1 MTTIETHAAGSQVR
15 ATSSDSALG
24 AFLVGV
30 GAWAT
35 TTDHKR
41 IGRLFIGCALLI
53 AIAAAALGA
62 VVGVERISATGYSLL
77 DKDSVTQIFS
87 LYRVGLSF
95 GVMLPL
101 LLGVAIA
108 VVPLQVGAK
117 TIAFAR
123 AAMFGFWMW
132 LAGMG
137 LAVGSTIANGGP
149 GGGNEKMVDLFL
161 LGMGIAV
168 IGALAA
174 AISVVTTVL
183 TSRAPGMTLLRVPM
197 SSWSALTGGV
207 ALVLTLPVLLG
218 TLVYLYVDHRYARV
232 AFGGNKGVSDWMG
245 WSLTQPQ
252 TYVYVAMGAGVLAEI
267 AAVVSGKRQVLRPV
281 LLTGIAIV
289 SIASLGGATQVQH
302 AVTWTNTSASDKVK
316 ELIPFLVFNALP
328 LLGVLV
334 VLGVSLLGIAKGK
347 PRLVPAMAPALL
359 GLGMVLTGMVGHLV
373 SLFGPAQL
381 AGTVFEEGEF
391 IYVSYGALLIGL
403 AAVSYWGPKLWGRV
417 LPSSAVLG
425 ISGLAFLGTVLAALP
440 MYIAGFANQPANMAN
455 NFSYSGPQGLW
466 NTASA
471 AGHALVAVS
480 VLLFVLT
487 ALRAFTAGEAA
498 GDDPWDAQ
506 SLEWSISSP
515 APSNNFV
522 STPSVAS
529 AEPLLDIKPAGGQK

>member
-1 MTTIETHAAGSQVR
+1 MTTIETHASGTQVH

-30 GAWAT
+30 AAWAT

-41 IGRLFIGCALLI
+41 IGRLFIGCSLLI

-62 VVGVERISATGYSLL
+62 VVGVERITATGYSILN
-77 DKDSVTQIFS
+77 KDSIVQIFS

-123 AAMFGFWMW
+123 SAMFGFWMW

-149 GGGNEKMVDLFL
+149 GGGNAKMVDLFL
-161 LGMGIAV
+161 LGMGLAV

-174 AISVVTTVL
+174 AVSVVTTVL

-218 TLVYLYVDHRYARV
+218 TLVYLYVDHHYGRV
-232 AFGGNKGVSDWMG
+232 AFGGNKGISDWMG

-252 TYVYVAMGAGVLAEI
+252 TYVYVAMGVGVLAEI

-289 SIASLGGATQVQH
+289 SVAALGGATQVQH
-302 AVTWTNTSASDKVK
+302 ALTWTNTSSSDKVK
-316 ELIPFLVFNALP
+316 ELIPFLIFNALP

-334 VLGVSLLGIAKGK
+334 VLGVSLLGIAQGK

-359 GLGMVLTGMVGHLV
+359 GLGMILTGMVGHLV

-391 IYVSYGALLIGL
+391 IYVGYGALLIGL
-403 AAVSYWGPKLWGRV
+403 AAISYWGPKLWGRV

-440 MYIAGFANQPANMAN
+440 MYIAGFANQPANVVDG
-455 NFSYSGPQGLW
+455 FSYSGPQELW
-466 NTASA
+466 NIASA

-480 VLLFVLT
+480 VLLFILT
-487 ALRAFTAGEAA
+487 ALRAFTAGEVA

-506 SLEWSISSP
+506 SLEWSVSSP
-515 APSNNFV
+515 APSSNFV

>member
-1 MTTIETHAAGSQVR
+1 MTTIETHASGTQVH

-30 GAWAT
+30 AAWAT

-62 VVGVERISATGYSLL
+62 VVGVERITATGYSIL

-87 LYRVGLSF
+87 LYRIGISF

-123 AAMFGFWMW
+123 SAMFGFWMW
-132 LAGMG
+132 LAGLG

-149 GGGNEKMVDLFL
+149 GGGNAKMVDLFL

-168 IGALAA
+168 LGALAA
-174 AISVVTTVL
+174 AVSVVTTVL
-183 TSRAPGMTLLRVPM
+183 TSRAPGMSLLRVPM
-197 SSWSALTGGV
+197 TSWSALTGGV

-218 TLVYLYVDHRYARV
+218 TLVYLYVDHHYARV
-232 AFGGNKGVSDWMG
+232 VFGGNKGISDWMG

-289 SIASLGGATQVQH
+289 SVAALGGATQVQH

-316 ELIPFLVFNALP
+316 ELVPFLIFNALP

-334 VLGVSLLGIAKGK
+334 VLGVSLLGIAQGK
-347 PRLVPAMAPALL
+347 PRMVPAMAPALL
-359 GLGMVLTGMVGHLV
+359 GLGMILTGMVGHLV

-381 AGTVFEEGEF
+381 VGTVFEEGEF
-391 IYVSYGALLIGL
+391 IYVGYGALLIGL

-440 MYIAGFANQPANMAN
+440 MYIAGFANQPAGVAN
-455 NFSYSGPQGLW
+455 DFSYSGPQELW

-471 AGHALVAVS
+471 AGHALVAVA

-487 ALRAFTAGEAA
+487 ALRAFTSGEAA

-506 SLEWSISSP
+506 SLEWSVASP

-522 STPSVAS
+522 STPTVAS

>member
-1 MTTIETHAAGSQVR
+1 MTTIETHVSGTQVH

-62 VVGVERISATGYSLL
+62 VIGVERISATGYSLL
-77 DKDSVTQIFS
+77 DQDSVTQIFS

-123 AAMFGFWMW
+123 LAMFGFWMW
-132 LAGMG
+132 LAGVG
-137 LAVGSTIANGGP
+137 LAIGSTIANGGP
-149 GGGNEKMVDLFL
+149 GGGSEKMVDLFL

-174 AISVVTTVL
+174 AVSVVTTVL
-183 TSRAPGMTLLRVPM
+183 TNRAPGMTLLRVPM

-207 ALVLTLPVLLG
+207 ALILTLPVLLG

-232 AFGGNKGVSDWMG
+232 AFGGNKGISDWMG

-289 SIASLGGATQVQH
+289 SLAALGGATQVQH
-302 AVTWTNTSASDKVK
+302 GVTWTNTSGSDKVK
-316 ELIPFLVFNALP
+316 ELIPFLIFNALP

-334 VLGVSLLGIAKGK
+334 VLGVSLLGIAKSK

-373 SLFGPAQL
+373 GLFGPAQL

-391 IYVSYGALLIGL
+391 IYVGYGALLIGL

-440 MYIAGFANQPANMAN
+440 MYIAGFANQPANVAN
-455 NFSYSGPQGLW
+455 NFSYSGPQELW

-487 ALRAFTAGEAA
+487 ALRAFTAGEVA

-506 SLEWSISSP
+506 SLEWSVSSP
-515 APSNNFV
+515 APSSNFV
-522 STPSVAS
+522 STPSVTS

>member
-1 MTTIETHAAGSQVR
+1 MTTIETHVSGTQVH

-62 VVGVERISATGYSLL
+62 VIGVERISATGYSLL
-77 DKDSVTQIFS
+77 DQDSVTQIFS

-123 AAMFGFWMW
+123 LAMFGFWMW
-132 LAGMG
+132 LAGVG
-137 LAVGSTIANGGP
+137 LAIGSTIANGGP
-149 GGGNEKMVDLFL
+149 GGGSEKMVDLFL

-174 AISVVTTVL
+174 AVSVVTTVL
-183 TSRAPGMTLLRVPM
+183 TNRAPGMTLLRVPM

-207 ALVLTLPVLLG
+207 ALILTLPVLLG
-218 TLVYLYVDHRYARV
+218 TLVYLSVDHRYARV
-232 AFGGNKGVSDWMG
+232 AFGGNKGISDWMG

-289 SIASLGGATQVQH
+289 SLAALGGATQVQH
-302 AVTWTNTSASDKVK
+302 GVTWTNTSGSDKVK
-316 ELIPFLVFNALP
+316 ELIPFLIFNALP

-334 VLGVSLLGIAKGK
+334 VLGVSLLGIAKSK

-373 SLFGPAQL
+373 ALFGPAQL

-391 IYVSYGALLIGL
+391 IYVGYGALLIGL

-440 MYIAGFANQPANMAN
+440 MYIAGFANQPANVAN
-455 NFSYSGPQGLW
+455 NFSYSGPQELW

-487 ALRAFTAGEAA
+487 ALRAFTAGEVA

-506 SLEWSISSP
+506 SLEWSVSSP
-515 APSNNFV
+515 APSSNFV
-522 STPSVAS
+522 STPSVTS

>member
-1 MTTIETHAAGSQVR
+1 MTTIETHVSGTQVH

-149 GGGNEKMVDLFL
+149 GGGNAKMVDLFL

-174 AISVVTTVL
+174 AVSVVTTVL

-207 ALVLTLPVLLG
+207 ALVLTLPVLFG

-316 ELIPFLVFNALP
+316 ELIPFLIFNGLP

-334 VLGVSLLGIAKGK
+334 VLGVSLLGIAKSK

-440 MYIAGFANQPANMAN
+440 MYIAGFANQPANVAN
-455 NFSYSGPQGLW
+455 NFSYSGPQELW

-487 ALRAFTAGEAA
+487 ALRAFTAGEVA

-506 SLEWSISSP
+506 SLEWSVSSP

>member
-1 MTTIETHAAGSQVR
+1 MTTIETHVSGTQVH

-62 VVGVERISATGYSLL
+62 VIGVERISATGYSLL
-77 DKDSVTQIFS
+77 DQDSVTQMFS

-123 AAMFGFWMW
+123 LAMFGFWMW
-132 LAGMG
+132 LAGVG
-137 LAVGSTIANGGP
+137 LAIGSTIANGGP
-149 GGGNEKMVDLFL
+149 GGGSEKMVDLFL

-174 AISVVTTVL
+174 AVSVVTTVL
-183 TSRAPGMTLLRVPM
+183 TNRAPGMTLLRVPM

-207 ALVLTLPVLLG
+207 ALILTLPVLLG

-232 AFGGNKGVSDWMG
+232 AFGGNKGISDWMG

-289 SIASLGGATQVQH
+289 SLAALGGATQVQH
-302 AVTWTNTSASDKVK
+302 GVTWTNTSGSDKVK
-316 ELIPFLVFNALP
+316 ELIPFLIFNALP

-334 VLGVSLLGIAKGK
+334 VLGVSLLGIAKSK

-373 SLFGPAQL
+373 ALFGPAQL

-391 IYVSYGALLIGL
+391 IYVGYGALLIGL

-440 MYIAGFANQPANMAN
+440 MYIAGFANQPANVAN
-455 NFSYSGPQGLW
+455 DFSYSGPQELW

-487 ALRAFTAGEAA
+487 ALRAFTAGEVA

-506 SLEWSISSP
+506 SLEWSVSSP
-515 APSNNFV
+515 APSSNFV
-522 STPSVAS
+522 STPSVTS

>member
-1 MTTIETHAAGSQVR
+1 MTTIETHVSGTQVH

-62 VVGVERISATGYSLL
+62 VIGVERISATGYSLL
-77 DKDSVTQIFS
+77 DQDSVTQIFS

-123 AAMFGFWMW
+123 LAMFGFWMW
-132 LAGMG
+132 LAGVG
-137 LAVGSTIANGGP
+137 LALGSTIANGGP
-149 GGGNEKMVDLFL
+149 GGGSEKMVDLFL

-174 AISVVTTVL
+174 AVSVVTTVL
-183 TSRAPGMTLLRVPM
+183 TNRAPGMTLLRVPM
-197 SSWSALTGGV
+197 SSWSALTGGI
-207 ALVLTLPVLLG
+207 ALILTLPVLLG

-232 AFGGNKGVSDWMG
+232 AFGGNKGISDWMG

-289 SIASLGGATQVQH
+289 SLAALGGATQVQH
-302 AVTWTNTSASDKVK
+302 GVTWTNTSGSDKVK
-316 ELIPFLVFNALP
+316 ELIPFLIFNALP

-334 VLGVSLLGIAKGK
+334 VLGVSLLGIAKSK

-373 SLFGPAQL
+373 GLFGPAQL

-391 IYVSYGALLIGL
+391 IYVGYGALLIGL

-440 MYIAGFANQPANMAN
+440 MYIAGFANQPANVAN
-455 NFSYSGPQGLW
+455 NFSYSGPQELW

-487 ALRAFTAGEAA
+487 ALRAFTAGEVA

-506 SLEWSISSP
+506 SLEWSVSSP
-515 APSNNFV
+515 APSSNFV

>member
-1 MTTIETHAAGSQVR
+1 L
-15 ATSSDSALG
+15 LG
-24 AFLVGV
+24 LLVTLSLLKKHTGKISLKDF
-30 GAWAT
+30 GGQ
-35 TTDHKR
+35 HL
-41 IGRLFIGCALLI
+41 RLF
-53 AIAAAALGA
+53 GA
-62 VVGVERISATGYSLL
+62 
-77 DKDSVTQIFS
+77 
-87 LYRVGLSF
+87 SF

-123 AAMFGFWMW
+123 LAMFGFWMW
-132 LAGMG
+132 LAGVG
-137 LAVGSTIANGGP
+137 LAIGSTIANGGP
-149 GGGNEKMVDLFL
+149 GGGSEKMVDLFL

-174 AISVVTTVL
+174 AVSVVTTVL
-183 TSRAPGMTLLRVPM
+183 TNRAPGMTLLRVPM

-207 ALVLTLPVLLG
+207 ALILTLPVLLG

-232 AFGGNKGVSDWMG
+232 AFGGNKGISDWMG

-289 SIASLGGATQVQH
+289 SLAALGGATQVQH
-302 AVTWTNTSASDKVK
+302 GVTWTNTSGSDKVK
-316 ELIPFLVFNALP
+316 ELIPFLIFNALP

-334 VLGVSLLGIAKGK
+334 VLGVSLLGIAQGK

-359 GLGMVLTGMVGHLV
+359 GLGMILTGMVGHLV

-381 AGTVFEEGEF
+381 VGTVFEEGEF
-391 IYVSYGALLIGL
+391 IYVGYGALLIGL
-403 AAVSYWGPKLWGRV
+403 AAISYWGPKLWGRV

-440 MYIAGFANQPANMAN
+440 MYIAGFANQPAGVAN
-455 NFSYSGPQGLW
+455 DFSYSGPQELW

-471 AGHALVAVS
+471 AGHALVAVA

-487 ALRAFTAGEAA
+487 ALRAFTSGEAA

-506 SLEWSISSP
+506 SLEWSVASP

-522 STPSVAS
+522 STPTVAS

>member
-1 MTTIETHAAGSQVR
+1 MTTIETHVSGTQVH

-62 VVGVERISATGYSLL
+62 VIGVERISATGYSLL
-77 DKDSVTQIFS
+77 DQDSVTQIFS

-123 AAMFGFWMW
+123 LAMFGFWMW
-132 LAGMG
+132 LAGVG
-137 LAVGSTIANGGP
+137 LAIGSTIANGGP
-149 GGGNEKMVDLFL
+149 GGGSEKMVDLFL

-174 AISVVTTVL
+174 AVSVVTTVL
-183 TSRAPGMTLLRVPM
+183 TNRAPGMTLLRVPM

-207 ALVLTLPVLLG
+207 ALILTLPVLLG

-232 AFGGNKGVSDWMG
+232 AFGGNKGISDWMG

-289 SIASLGGATQVQH
+289 SLAALGGATQVQH
-302 AVTWTNTSASDKVK
+302 GVTWTNTSGSDKVK
-316 ELIPFLVFNALP
+316 ELIPFLIFNALP

-334 VLGVSLLGIAKGK
+334 VLGVSLLGIAKSK

-373 SLFGPAQL
+373 GLFGPAQL

-391 IYVSYGALLIGL
+391 IYVGYGALLIGL

-425 ISGLAFLGTVLAALP
+425 ISGFAFLGTVLAALP
-440 MYIAGFANQPANMAN
+440 MYIAGFANQPANVAN
-455 NFSYSGPQGLW
+455 NFSYSGPQELW

-487 ALRAFTAGEAA
+487 ALRAFTAGEVA

-506 SLEWSISSP
+506 SLEWSVSSP
-515 APSNNFV
+515 APSSNFV
-522 STPSVAS
+522 STPAVAS

>member
-1 MTTIETHAAGSQVR
+1 MTTIETHASGTQVH

-30 GAWAT
+30 AAWAT

-62 VVGVERISATGYSLL
+62 VVGVERITATGYSIL

-87 LYRVGLSF
+87 LYRIGISF

-123 AAMFGFWMW
+123 SAMFGFWMW
-132 LAGMG
+132 LAGLG

-149 GGGNEKMVDLFL
+149 GGGNAKMVDLFL
-161 LGMGIAV
+161 LGIGIAV

-174 AISVVTTVL
+174 AVSVVTTVL
-183 TSRAPGMTLLRVPM
+183 TSRAPGMSLLRVPM

-218 TLVYLYVDHRYARV
+218 TLVYLYVDHHYGRV
-232 AFGGNKGVSDWMG
+232 AFGGNKGISDWMG

-289 SIASLGGATQVQH
+289 SVAALGGATQVQH

-316 ELIPFLVFNALP
+316 ELVPFLIFNALP

-334 VLGVSLLGIAKGK
+334 VLGVSMLGIAQGK

-359 GLGMVLTGMVGHLV
+359 GLGMILTGMVGHLV

-381 AGTVFEEGEF
+381 VGTVFEEGEF
-391 IYVSYGALLIGL
+391 IYVGYGALLIGL
-403 AAVSYWGPKLWGRV
+403 AAISYWGPKLWGRV

-440 MYIAGFANQPANMAN
+440 MYIAGFANQPAGVAN
-455 NFSYSGPQGLW
+455 DFSYSGPQELW

-471 AGHALVAVS
+471 AGHALVAVA

-487 ALRAFTAGEAA
+487 ALRAFTSGEAA

-506 SLEWSISSP
+506 SLEWSVASP

-522 STPSVAS
+522 STPTVAS

>member
-1 MTTIETHAAGSQVR
+1 MTTIETHVSGTQVH

-62 VVGVERISATGYSLL
+62 VIGVERISAAGYSLL
-77 DKDSVTQIFS
+77 DQDSVTQIFS

-123 AAMFGFWMW
+123 LAMFGFWMW
-132 LAGMG
+132 LAGVG
-137 LAVGSTIANGGP
+137 LAIGSTIANGGP
-149 GGGNEKMVDLFL
+149 GGGSEKMVDLFL

-174 AISVVTTVL
+174 AVSVVTTVL
-183 TSRAPGMTLLRVPM
+183 TNRAPGMTLLRVPM

-207 ALVLTLPVLLG
+207 ALILTLPVLLG

-232 AFGGNKGVSDWMG
+232 AFGGNKGISDWMG

-289 SIASLGGATQVQH
+289 SLAALGGATQVQH
-302 AVTWTNTSASDKVK
+302 GVTWTNTSGSDKVK
-316 ELIPFLVFNALP
+316 ELIPFLIFNALP

-334 VLGVSLLGIAKGK
+334 VLGVSLLGIAKSK

-373 SLFGPAQL
+373 GLFGPAQL

-391 IYVSYGALLIGL
+391 IYVGYGALLIGL

-440 MYIAGFANQPANMAN
+440 MYIAGFANQPANVAN
-455 NFSYSGPQGLW
+455 NFSYSGPQELW

-487 ALRAFTAGEAA
+487 ALRAFTAGEVA

-506 SLEWSISSP
+506 SLEWSVSSP
-515 APSNNFV
+515 APSSNFV

>member
-1 MTTIETHAAGSQVR
+1 MTTIETHVSGTQVH

-41 IGRLFIGCALLI
+41 IGRLFIGCALVI

-62 VVGVERISATGYSLL
+62 VIGVERISATGYSLL
-77 DKDSVTQIFS
+77 DQDSVTQIFS

-123 AAMFGFWMW
+123 LAMFGFWMW
-132 LAGMG
+132 LAGVG
-137 LAVGSTIANGGP
+137 LAIGSTIANGGP
-149 GGGNEKMVDLFL
+149 GGGSEKMVDLFL

-174 AISVVTTVL
+174 AVSVVTTVL
-183 TSRAPGMTLLRVPM
+183 TNRAPGMTLLRVPM

-207 ALVLTLPVLLG
+207 ALILTLPVLLG

-232 AFGGNKGVSDWMG
+232 AFGGNKGISDWMG

-289 SIASLGGATQVQH
+289 SLAALGGATQVQH
-302 AVTWTNTSASDKVK
+302 GVTWTNTSGSDKVK
-316 ELIPFLVFNALP
+316 ELIPFLIFNALP

-334 VLGVSLLGIAKGK
+334 VLGVSLLGIAKSK

-373 SLFGPAQL
+373 GLFGPAQL

-391 IYVSYGALLIGL
+391 IYVGYGALLIGL

-440 MYIAGFANQPANMAN
+440 MYIAGFANQPANVAN
-455 NFSYSGPQGLW
+455 NFSYSGPQELW

-487 ALRAFTAGEAA
+487 ALRAFTAGEVA

-506 SLEWSISSP
+506 SLEWSVSSP
-515 APSNNFV
+515 APSSNFV

-529 AEPLLDIKPAGGQK
+529 GEPLLDIKPAGGQK

>member
-1 MTTIETHAAGSQVR
+1 MTTIETHASGSQVH

-41 IGRLFIGCALLI
+41 IGRLFTGCALLI

-62 VVGVERISATGYSLL
+62 VIGVERISATGYSLL
-77 DKDSVTQIFS
+77 DQDSVTQIFS

-117 TIAFAR
+117 TVAFAR
-123 AAMFGFWMW
+123 LAMFGFWMW
-132 LAGMG
+132 LAGVG

-149 GGGNEKMVDLFL
+149 GGGSEKMVDLFL
-161 LGMGIAV
+161 LGIGIAV

-174 AISVVTTVL
+174 AVSVVTTVL
-183 TSRAPGMTLLRVPM
+183 TNRAPGMTLLRVPM

-207 ALVLTLPVLLG
+207 ALILTLPVLLG

-232 AFGGNKGVSDWMG
+232 AFGGNKGISDWMG

-289 SIASLGGATQVQH
+289 SLAALGGATQVQH
-302 AVTWTNTSASDKVK
+302 GVTWTNTSGSDKVK
-316 ELIPFLVFNALP
+316 ELIPFLIFNALP

-334 VLGVSLLGIAKGK
+334 VLGVSLLGIAKSK

-373 SLFGPAQL
+373 ALFGPAQL

-391 IYVSYGALLIGL
+391 IYVGYGALLIGL

-440 MYIAGFANQPANMAN
+440 MYIAGFANQPANVAN
-455 NFSYSGPQGLW
+455 NFSYSGPQELW

-487 ALRAFTAGEAA
+487 ALRAFTAGEVA

-506 SLEWSISSP
+506 SLEWSVSSP

-522 STPSVAS
+522 STPSVTS
-529 AEPLLDIKPAGGQK
+529 AEPLLDIKPAGGQ

>member
-1 MTTIETHAAGSQVR
+1 MTTIETHVSGTQVH

-62 VVGVERISATGYSLL
+62 VIGVERISATGYSLL
-77 DKDSVTQIFS
+77 DQDSVTQIFS

-123 AAMFGFWMW
+123 LAMFGFWMW
-132 LAGMG
+132 LAGVG
-137 LAVGSTIANGGP
+137 LAIGSTIANGGP
-149 GGGNEKMVDLFL
+149 GGGSEKMVDLFL

-174 AISVVTTVL
+174 AVSVVTTVL
-183 TSRAPGMTLLRVPM
+183 TNRAPGMTLLRVPM

-207 ALVLTLPVLLG
+207 ALILTLPVLLG

-232 AFGGNKGVSDWMG
+232 AFGGNKGISDWMG

-289 SIASLGGATQVQH
+289 SLAALGGATQVQH
-302 AVTWTNTSASDKVK
+302 GVTWTNTSGSDKVK
-316 ELIPFLVFNALP
+316 ELIPFLIFNALP

-334 VLGVSLLGIAKGK
+334 VLGVSLLGIAKSK

-373 SLFGPAQL
+373 ALFGPAQL

-391 IYVSYGALLIGL
+391 IYVGYGALLIGL

-440 MYIAGFANQPANMAN
+440 MYIAGFANQPANVAN
-455 NFSYSGPQGLW
+455 NFSYSGPQELW

-487 ALRAFTAGEAA
+487 ALRAFTAGEVA

-506 SLEWSISSP
+506 SLEWSVSSP
-515 APSNNFV
+515 APSSNFV
-522 STPSVAS
+522 STPSVTS

>member
-1 MTTIETHAAGSQVR
+1 MTTIETHVSGTQVH

-62 VVGVERISATGYSLL
+62 VIGVERISATGYSLL
-77 DKDSVTQIFS
+77 DQDSVTQIFS

-123 AAMFGFWMW
+123 LAMFGFWMW
-132 LAGMG
+132 LAGVG
-137 LAVGSTIANGGP
+137 LAIGSTIANGGP
-149 GGGNEKMVDLFL
+149 GGGSEKMVDLFL

-174 AISVVTTVL
+174 AVSVVTTVL
-183 TSRAPGMTLLRVPM
+183 TNRAPGMTLLRVPM
-197 SSWSALTGGV
+197 TSWSALTGGV
-207 ALVLTLPVLLG
+207 ALILTLPVLLG

-232 AFGGNKGVSDWMG
+232 AFGGNKGISDWMG

-289 SIASLGGATQVQH
+289 SVAALGGATQVQH
-302 AVTWTNTSASDKVK
+302 GVTWTNTSGSDKVK
-316 ELIPFLVFNALP
+316 ELIPFLIFNALP

-334 VLGVSLLGIAKGK
+334 VLGVSLLGIAKSK

-373 SLFGPAQL
+373 GLFGPAQL

-391 IYVSYGALLIGL
+391 IYVGYGALLIGL

-440 MYIAGFANQPANMAN
+440 MYIAGFANQPANVAN
-455 NFSYSGPQGLW
+455 NFSYSGPQELW

-487 ALRAFTAGEAA
+487 ALRAFTAGEVA

-506 SLEWSISSP
+506 SLEWSVSSP
-515 APSNNFV
+515 APSSNFV
-522 STPSVAS
+522 STPSVTS

>member
-1 MTTIETHAAGSQVR
+1 MTTIETHVSGTQVH

-41 IGRLFIGCALLI
+41 IGRLFIGCALVI

-62 VVGVERISATGYSLL
+62 VIGVERISATGYSLL
-77 DKDSVTQIFS
+77 DQDSVTQIFS

-123 AAMFGFWMW
+123 LAMFGFWMW
-132 LAGMG
+132 LAGVG
-137 LAVGSTIANGGP
+137 LAIGSTIANGGP
-149 GGGNEKMVDLFL
+149 GGGSEKMVDLFL

-174 AISVVTTVL
+174 AVSVVTTVL
-183 TSRAPGMTLLRVPM
+183 TNRAPGMTLLRVPM

-207 ALVLTLPVLLG
+207 ALILTLPVLLG

-232 AFGGNKGVSDWMG
+232 AFGGNKGISDWMG

-289 SIASLGGATQVQH
+289 SLAALGGATQVQH
-302 AVTWTNTSASDKVK
+302 GVTWTNTSGSDKVK
-316 ELIPFLVFNALP
+316 ELIPFLIFNALP

-334 VLGVSLLGIAKGK
+334 VLGVSLLGIAKSK

-373 SLFGPAQL
+373 GLFGPAQL

-391 IYVSYGALLIGL
+391 IYVGYGALLIGL

-440 MYIAGFANQPANMAN
+440 MYIAGFANQPANVAN
-455 NFSYSGPQGLW
+455 NFSYSGPQELW

-487 ALRAFTAGEAA
+487 ALRAFTAGEVA

-506 SLEWSISSP
+506 SLEWSVSSP
-515 APSNNFV
+515 APSSNFV

>member
-1 MTTIETHAAGSQVR
+1 MTTIETHVSGTQVH

-62 VVGVERISATGYSLL
+62 VIGVERISATGYSLL
-77 DKDSVTQIFS
+77 DQDSVTQIFS

-123 AAMFGFWMW
+123 LAMFGFWMW
-132 LAGMG
+132 LAGVG
-137 LAVGSTIANGGP
+137 LAIGSTIANGGP
-149 GGGNEKMVDLFL
+149 GGGSEKMVDLFL

-174 AISVVTTVL
+174 AVSVVTTVL
-183 TSRAPGMTLLRVPM
+183 TNRAPGMTLLRVPM
-197 SSWSALTGGV
+197 SSWSALTGGI
-207 ALVLTLPVLLG
+207 ALILTLPVLLG

-232 AFGGNKGVSDWMG
+232 AFGGNKGISDWMG

-289 SIASLGGATQVQH
+289 SLAALGGATQVQH
-302 AVTWTNTSASDKVK
+302 GVTWTNTSGSDKVK
-316 ELIPFLVFNALP
+316 ELIPFLIFNALP

-334 VLGVSLLGIAKGK
+334 VLGVSLLGIAKSK

-373 SLFGPAQL
+373 GLFGPAQL

-391 IYVSYGALLIGL
+391 IYVGYGALLIGL

-440 MYIAGFANQPANMAN
+440 MYIAGFANQPANVAN
-455 NFSYSGPQGLW
+455 NFSYSGPQELW

-487 ALRAFTAGEAA
+487 ALRAFTAGEVA

-506 SLEWSISSP
+506 SLEWSVSSP
-515 APSNNFV
+515 APSSNFV